1 MKIPKYP
8 VARPAMAKPLPVSVP
23 PDRLILPNA
32 RCPQI
37 TAGMPVRPEIA
48 ARPMSRVARWPFVAT
63 IPPHGRTV
71 ESISSSMIGL
81 ALKMLFGDTAKYLML
96 VAGLFFATF
105 LIVQQAS
112 VFCGLMMWTTA
123 TLKNVAAPIFVVE
136 ERVEQVNETNP
147 MRDTD
152 VARVRSVSAVRWAM
166 PLYSGI
172 QRVRLAN
179 GAFKTVQLIGIDA
192 ASLAGAPGKLTK
204 GKLED
209 LRLPNTVV
217 IDELA
222 VERLSIDKAHPVGIG
237 SIFEINDVEARV
249 VGICQAM
256 RSFTGG
262 PYIWTTYERALQYT
276 PPSRKMLSAVIAAPI
291 DGMSVDEA
299 AAEIE
304 KHTGLRAYVNR
315 EFGGNAKDFNTST
328 VWWYVKNTGIPI
340 SFGTTV
346 VIGFIVGMAIAC
358 QTFYAFVLDNLKH
371 LGALK
376 AMGMSNFRLSV
387 MLIFQALTVGL
398 IGFGLGLLATS
409 GFAMGAIKNGQ
420 PPFVMPWQIPVAAF
434 CVIQVIC
441 MFAALMGII
450 RLSLYEPA
458 MVFRA

>member
-1 MKIPKYP
+1 
-8 VARPAMAKPLPVSVP
+8 
-23 PDRLILPNA
+23 
-32 RCPQI
+32 
-37 TAGMPVRPEIA
+37 
-48 ARPMSRVARWPFVAT
+48 
-63 IPPHGRTV
+63 
-71 ESISSSMIGL
+71 MIGL
-81 ALKMLFGDTAKYLML
+81 ALKMLFGDTAKFLML

-112 VFCGLMMWTTA
+112 VFCGLMRWTTS

-136 ERVEQVNETNP
+136 ERVEQINETNP

-172 QRVRLAN
+172 QRVRLSN

-192 ASLAGAPGKLTK
+192 ASLAGAPGRMIE

-222 VERLSIDKAHPVGIG
+222 VERLSLDRAKPIGIG

-276 PPSRKMLSAVIAAPI
+276 PASRKMLSAVIAAPI
-291 DGMSVDEA
+291 EGMTTDEA
-299 AAEIE
+299 VREIE
-304 KHTGLRAYVNR
+304 KQTGLRAYVNR
-315 EFGGNAKDFNTST
+315 EFGDNKKDFSTST

-346 VIGFIVGMAIAC
+346 VIGFIVGVAIAC

-376 AMGMSNFRLSV
+376 AMGMSNFRLSF
-387 MLIFQALTVGL
+387 MLIFQALTVGMV
-398 IGFGLGLLATS
+398 GFGTGLLATS
-409 GFAMGAIKNGQ
+409 FFALGAIKNGQ
-420 PPFVMPWQIPVAAF
+420 PPFYMPWQIPVAAF
-434 CVIQVIC
+434 CVIQAIC
-441 MFAALMGII
+441 MIAALLGII

>member
-1 MKIPKYP
+1 
-8 VARPAMAKPLPVSVP
+8 
-23 PDRLILPNA
+23 
-32 RCPQI
+32 
-37 TAGMPVRPEIA
+37 
-48 ARPMSRVARWPFVAT
+48 MSRVARSARPVKIAL
-63 IPPHGRTV
+63 
-71 ESISSSMIGL
+71 SSSPRMIGL

-112 VFCGLMMWTTA
+112 VFCGLMRWTTA
-123 TLKNVAAPIFVVE
+123 TLKNVGAPIFIVE

-152 VARVRSVSAVRWAM
+152 VARIRSVSAVRWAM

-172 QRVRLAN
+172 QRVRLED
-179 GAFKTVQLIGIDA
+179 GSFKTVQLVGIDA
-192 ASLAGAPGKLTK
+192 ASLAGAPARMVEGN
-204 GKLED
+204 LED

-222 VERLSIDKAHPVGIG
+222 TVRLSSNPRDPSKKIKIG
-237 SIFEINDVEARV
+237 DQFEINDVEARV
-249 VGICQAM
+249 VGICKAM

-276 PPSRKMLSAVIAAPI
+276 PTSRKMLTAVIAAPVQ
-291 DGMSVDEA
+291 GMTSDQA
-299 AAEIE
+299 AAEIQRT
-304 KHTGLRAYVNR
+304 TGLRAYVNR
-315 EFGGNAKDFNTST
+315 DFGENPKDFNTAT

-346 VIGFIVGMAIAC
+346 VIGFIVGVAIAC

-376 AMGMSNFRLSV
+376 AMGMSNFRLSL
-387 MLIFQALTVGL
+387 MLVVQALTVGI

-409 GFAMGAIKNGQ
+409 GFAMGAIENGQ
-420 PPFVMPWQIPVAAF
+420 PPFYMPWQIPVAAF
-434 CVIQVIC
+434 LAVQLIC
-441 MFAALMGII
+441 MLAALMGII
-450 RLSLYEPA
+450 RLGLYEPA

>member
-1 MKIPKYP
+1 
-8 VARPAMAKPLPVSVP
+8 VKPSSSSFHPFST
-23 PDRLILPNA
+23 DILFF
-32 RCPQI
+32 RRKL
-37 TAGMPVRPEIA
+37 GLHMVRPLLGSPRA
-48 ARPMSRVARWPFVAT
+48 YRAHTSPALLR
-63 IPPHGRTV
+63 
-71 ESISSSMIGL
+71 MIGL

-112 VFCGLMMWTTA
+112 VFCGLMRWTTA
-123 TLKNVAAPIFVVE
+123 TLKNVSAPIFVVE
-136 ERVEQVNETNP
+136 ERVEQINETNP

-152 VARVRSVSAVRWAM
+152 VARVRSVAAVRWAM

-192 ASLAGAPGKLTK
+192 ASLAGAPGRMVE

-222 VERLSIDKAHPVGIG
+222 VERLSLDRANPIGIG
-237 SIFEINDVEARV
+237 SIFEINDMEARV
-249 VGICQAM
+249 VGICKAM

-276 PPSRKMLSAVIAAPI
+276 PSSRKMLSAVIAAPI
-291 DGMSVDEA
+291 KGLTTDETVK
-299 AAEIE
+299 EIE
-304 KHTGLRAYVNR
+304 KQTGLRAYVNR
-315 EFGGNAKDFNTST
+315 DFGENQKDFNTTT

-346 VIGFIVGMAIAC
+346 VIGFIVGVAIAC

-376 AMGMSNFRLSV
+376 AMGMSNFRLSL
-387 MLIFQALTVGL
+387 MLIFQALTVGM

-409 GFAMGAIKNGQ
+409 FFALGAIENGQ
-420 PPFVMPWQIPVAAF
+420 PPFYMPWQIPVAAF

-441 MFAALMGII
+441 MIAALLGII

>member
-1 MKIPKYP
+1 
-8 VARPAMAKPLPVSVP
+8 
-23 PDRLILPNA
+23 
-32 RCPQI
+32 
-37 TAGMPVRPEIA
+37 
-48 ARPMSRVARWPFVAT
+48 
-63 IPPHGRTV
+63 
-71 ESISSSMIGL
+71 MIGL

-112 VFCGLMMWTTA
+112 VFCGLMLWTTS
-123 TLKNVAAPIFVVE
+123 TLKNVAAPIYVVE

-152 VARVRSVSAVRWAM
+152 VARIRSVSAVRWAM

-172 QRVRLAN
+172 QRVRLDN
-179 GAFKTVQLIGIDA
+179 GSFKTIQLLGIDA
-192 ASLAGAPGKLTK
+192 ASLAGAPGKMIAGNLA
-204 GKLED
+204 D

-222 VERLSIDKAHPVGIG
+222 TERLSSNPKDPAKRIKIG
-237 SIFEINDVEARV
+237 DRFEINDVEARV
-249 VGICQAM
+249 VGICEAM

-276 PPSRKMLSAVIAAPI
+276 PSQRKMLTAVIAAPVE
-291 DGMSVDEA
+291 GMTNEQA
-299 AAEIE
+299 AAAIE
-304 KHTGLRAYVNR
+304 KATGLRAYVNR
-315 EFGGNAKDFNTST
+315 DFGENEKDFNTAT

-376 AMGMSNFRLSV
+376 AMGMSNFRLSM
-387 MLIFQALTVGL
+387 MLLFQSLTVGL
-398 IGFGLGLLATS
+398 IGFGIGLLATS
-409 GFAMGAIKNGQ
+409 AFAMGALKNGQ
-420 PPFVMPWQIPVAAF
+420 PPFFMPWQIPVGTF
-434 CVIQVIC
+434 LVIQVIC
-441 MFAALMGII
+441 MLAALMGIV

>member
-1 MKIPKYP
+1 MESQKQ
-8 VARPAMAKPLPVSVP
+8 PVSST
-23 PDRLILPNA
+23 RAIN
-32 RCPQI
+32 
-37 TAGMPVRPEIA
+37 ENN
-48 ARPMSRVARWPFVAT
+48 PMSRVARSARPVKIAL
-63 IPPHGRTV
+63 
-71 ESISSSMIGL
+71 SSSPRMIGL

-112 VFCGLMMWTTA
+112 VFCGLMRWTTA
-123 TLKNVAAPIFVVE
+123 TLKNVGAPIFIVE

-152 VARVRSVSAVRWAM
+152 VARIRSVSAVRWAM

-172 QRVRLAN
+172 QRVRLED
-179 GAFKTVQLIGIDA
+179 GSFKTVQLVGIDA
-192 ASLAGAPGKLTK
+192 ASLAGAPARMVEGN
-204 GKLED
+204 LED

-222 VERLSIDKAHPVGIG
+222 TVRLSSNPRDPSKKIKIG
-237 SIFEINDVEARV
+237 DQFEINDVEARV
-249 VGICQAM
+249 VGICKAM

-276 PPSRKMLSAVIAAPI
+276 PTSRKMLTAVIAAPVQ
-291 DGMSVDEA
+291 GMTSDQA
-299 AAEIE
+299 AAEIQRT
-304 KHTGLRAYVNR
+304 TGLRAYVNR
-315 EFGGNAKDFNTST
+315 DFGENPKDFNTAT

-346 VIGFIVGMAIAC
+346 VIGFIVGVAIAC

-376 AMGMSNFRLSV
+376 AMGMSNFRLSL
-387 MLIFQALTVGL
+387 MLVVQALTVGI

-409 GFAMGAIKNGQ
+409 GFAMGAIENGQ
-420 PPFVMPWQIPVAAF
+420 PPFYMPWQIPVAAF
-434 CVIQVIC
+434 LAVQLIC
-441 MFAALMGII
+441 MLAALMGII
-450 RLSLYEPA
+450 RLGLYEPA

>member
-1 MKIPKYP
+1 
-8 VARPAMAKPLPVSVP
+8 
-23 PDRLILPNA
+23 
-32 RCPQI
+32 
-37 TAGMPVRPEIA
+37 
-48 ARPMSRVARWPFVAT
+48 
-63 IPPHGRTV
+63 
-71 ESISSSMIGL
+71 MIGL

-112 VFCGLMMWTTA
+112 VFCGLMMWTTS
-123 TLKNVAAPIFVVE
+123 TLKNVGAPIFVVE
-136 ERVEQVNETNP
+136 ERVEQINEINP
-147 MRDTD
+147 LRDTD
-152 VARVRSVSAVRWAM
+152 VSRVRSVSAVRWAM

-172 QRVRLAN
+172 QRIRLN
-179 GAFKTVQLIGIDA
+179 SGSFKTVQLIGIDA
-192 ASLAGAPGKLTK
+192 ATLAGGPVRMVE

-222 VERLSIDKAHPVGIG
+222 VSRFSEDKQHPLGIG
-237 SIFEINDVEARV
+237 DRFEINDIEARV
-249 VGICQAM
+249 VGVCEAM

-276 PPSRKMLSAVIAAPI
+276 PASRKMLSAVIAAPAE
-291 DGMSVDEA
+291 GFTAAEA
-299 AAEIE
+299 AAEITRA
-304 KHTGLRAYVNR
+304 TGLRAYVN
-315 EFGGNAKDFNTST
+315 EGFGDNPKDFNTST

-376 AMGMSNFRLSV
+376 AMGMSNLRLSL
-387 MLIFQALTVGL
+387 MLVIQSATAGL
-398 IGFGLGLLATS
+398 IGFGIGLLATS
-409 GFAMGAIKNGQ
+409 AFAYVAIQNEQ
-420 PPFVMPWQIPVAAF
+420 PPFVMPWQIPLVAF
-434 CVIQVIC
+434 GVIQLIC
-441 MFAALMGII
+441 MAAALLGVI

>member
-1 MKIPKYP
+1 M
-8 VARPAMAKPLPVSVP
+8 
-23 PDRLILPNA
+23 
-32 RCPQI
+32 
-37 TAGMPVRPEIA
+37 
-48 ARPMSRVARWPFVAT
+48 F
-63 IPPHGRTV
+63 
-71 ESISSSMIGL
+71 GL

-112 VFCGLMMWTTA
+112 VFCGLMMWTTS
-123 TLKNVAAPIFVVE
+123 TLKNVGAPIFVVE
-136 ERVEQVNETNP
+136 ERVEQINEINP
-147 MRDTD
+147 LRDTD
-152 VARVRSVSAVRWAM
+152 VSRVRSVSAVRWAM

-172 QRVRLAN
+172 QRVRLES
-179 GAFKTVQLIGIDA
+179 GSFKTVQLLGIDA
-192 ASLAGAPGKLTK
+192 ASLAGGPVRMIEGN
-204 GKLED
+204 LED

-222 VERLSIDKAHPVGIG
+222 VTRLSENKQQPIKVGDR
-237 SIFEINDVEARV
+237 FEINDIEARV

-262 PYIWTTYERALQYT
+262 PYLWTTYERALQYT
-276 PPSRKMLSAVIAAPI
+276 PASRKMLSAVIAAPI
-291 DGMSVDEA
+291 DGITPDEA
-299 AAEIE
+299 AAEITR
-304 KHTGLRAYVNR
+304 KTGLRAFVN
-315 EFGGNAKDFNTST
+315 EGFGHNPKDFNTST

-346 VIGFIVGMAIAC
+346 VIGFIVGIAIAC

-376 AMGMSNFRLSV
+376 AMGMSNLRLSL
-387 MLIFQALTVGL
+387 MLVIQSTTVGL
-398 IGFGLGLLATS
+398 IGFGIGLLGTAA
-409 GFAMGAIKNGQ
+409 FAYAAIENQQ

-434 CVIQVIC
+434 AVIQLIC
-441 MFAALMGII
+441 MFAALMGIL

>member
-1 MKIPKYP
+1 
-8 VARPAMAKPLPVSVP
+8 
-23 PDRLILPNA
+23 
-32 RCPQI
+32 
-37 TAGMPVRPEIA
+37 
-48 ARPMSRVARWPFVAT
+48 
-63 IPPHGRTV
+63 
-71 ESISSSMIGL
+71 MIGL

-112 VFCGLMMWTTA
+112 VFCGLMLWTTA
-123 TLKNVAAPIFVVE
+123 TLKNVAAPIYVVE

-152 VARVRSVSAVRWAM
+152 VARVRSVTAVRWAM

-172 QRVRLAN
+172 QRVRLDD
-179 GAFKTVQLIGIDA
+179 GSFKTVQLLGIDA
-192 ASLAGAPGKLTK
+192 ASLAGAPGKMVA
-204 GKLED
+204 GNLED

-222 VERLSIDKAHPVGIG
+222 TVRLSPDPADPAKRIKIG
-237 SIFEINDVEARV
+237 DRFEINDVEARV
-249 VGICQAM
+249 VGICEAM

-276 PPSRKMLSAVIAAPI
+276 PQSRKMLTAVIAAPI
-291 DGMSVDEA
+291 EGMTPDEA
-299 AAEIE
+299 AAQIE
-304 KHTGLRAYVNR
+304 KTTGLRAYVNR
-315 EFGGNAKDFNTST
+315 DFGDNPKDFNTAT

-387 MLIFQALTVGL
+387 MLVFQSLTVGI
-398 IGFGLGLLATS
+398 IGFGIGLLATS
-409 GFAMGAIKNGQ
+409 AFTMGALENGQ
-420 PPFVMPWQIPVAAF
+420 PPFYMPWQIPVGTF
-434 CVIQVIC
+434 LVIQVIC
-441 MFAALMGII
+441 MLAALMGIV

>member
-1 MKIPKYP
+1 
-8 VARPAMAKPLPVSVP
+8 
-23 PDRLILPNA
+23 
-32 RCPQI
+32 
-37 TAGMPVRPEIA
+37 
-48 ARPMSRVARWPFVAT
+48 
-63 IPPHGRTV
+63 
-71 ESISSSMIGL
+71 MIGL

-112 VFCGLMMWTTA
+112 VFCGLMRWTTA
-123 TLKNVAAPIFVVE
+123 TLKNVGAPIFIVE

-152 VARVRSVSAVRWAM
+152 VARIRSVSAVRWAM

-172 QRVRLAN
+172 QRVRLED
-179 GAFKTVQLIGIDA
+179 GSFKTVQLVGIDA
-192 ASLAGAPGKLTK
+192 ASLAGAPARMVEGN
-204 GKLED
+204 LED

-222 VERLSIDKAHPVGIG
+222 TVRLSSNPRDPSKKIKIG
-237 SIFEINDVEARV
+237 DQFEINDVEARV
-249 VGICQAM
+249 VGICKAM

-276 PPSRKMLSAVIAAPI
+276 PTSRKMLTAVIAAPVQ
-291 DGMSVDEA
+291 GMTSDQA
-299 AAEIE
+299 AAEIQRT
-304 KHTGLRAYVNR
+304 TGLRAYVNR
-315 EFGGNAKDFNTST
+315 DFGENPKDFNTAT

-346 VIGFIVGMAIAC
+346 VIGFIVGVAIAC

-376 AMGMSNFRLSV
+376 AMGMSNFRLSL
-387 MLIFQALTVGL
+387 MLVVQALTVGI

-409 GFAMGAIKNGQ
+409 GFAMGAIENGQ
-420 PPFVMPWQIPVAAF
+420 PPFYMPWQIPVAAF
-434 CVIQVIC
+434 LAVQLIC
-441 MFAALMGII
+441 MLAALMGII
-450 RLSLYEPA
+450 RLGLYEPA

>member
-1 MKIPKYP
+1 
-8 VARPAMAKPLPVSVP
+8 
-23 PDRLILPNA
+23 
-32 RCPQI
+32 
-37 TAGMPVRPEIA
+37 
-48 ARPMSRVARWPFVAT
+48 
-63 IPPHGRTV
+63 
-71 ESISSSMIGL
+71 MIGL

-96 VAGLFFATF
+96 VVGLFFATF

-112 VFCGLMMWTTA
+112 VFCGLMTWTTA
-123 TLKNVAAPIFVVE
+123 TLKNVAAPIYVVE

-152 VARVRSVSAVRWAM
+152 VARVRSVAAVRWAM

-179 GAFKTVQLIGIDA
+179 GAFKTVQLLGIDA
-192 ASLAGAPGKLTK
+192 ASLAGAPGRMIS

-222 VERLSIDKAHPVGIG
+222 VERLSLDPKKPIGIG
-237 SIFEINDVEARV
+237 SLFEINDVEARV
-249 VGICQAM
+249 VGICKAM

-291 DGMSVDEA
+291 EGMSNEQA
-299 AAEIE
+299 AVEIE
-304 KHTGLRAYVNR
+304 KETGLRAFVNR
-315 EFGGNAKDFNTST
+315 GFGPNSHDTQTEKGTRYGDFNTST

-346 VIGFIVGMAIAC
+346 VIGFIVGVAIAC

-409 GFAMGAIKNGQ
+409 AFAMGALEKGQ
-420 PPFVMPWQIPVAAF
+420 PPFVMPWQIPVVAF
-434 CVIQVIC
+434 CVIQLIC
-441 MFAALMGII
+441 MLAALMGII

>member
-1 MKIPKYP
+1 
-8 VARPAMAKPLPVSVP
+8 
-23 PDRLILPNA
+23 
-32 RCPQI
+32 
-37 TAGMPVRPEIA
+37 
-48 ARPMSRVARWPFVAT
+48 
-63 IPPHGRTV
+63 
-71 ESISSSMIGL
+71 MIGL

-112 VFCGLMMWTTA
+112 VFCGLMRWTTA

-152 VARVRSVSAVRWAM
+152 VARIRSVAAVRWAM

-172 QRVRLAN
+172 QRARLDN
-179 GAFKTVQLIGIDA
+179 GSFKTIQLIGIDA
-192 ASLAGAPGKLTK
+192 ASLAGAPGKLIA
-204 GKLED
+204 GNLED

-222 VERLSIDKAHPVGIG
+222 TERLSSDPKDPTKRIKIG
-237 SIFEINDVEARV
+237 DRFEINDVEARV
-249 VGICQAM
+249 VGICEAM

-262 PYIWTTYERALQYT
+262 PYVWTTYERALQYT
-276 PPSRKMLSAVIAAPI
+276 PPQRKMLTAVIAAPI
-291 DGMSVDEA
+291 AGMTDDQAVI
-299 AAEIE
+299 EIE
-304 KHTGLRAYVNR
+304 KATGLRAYVNR
-315 EFGGNAKDFNTST
+315 DFGDNAKDFNTST
-328 VWWYVKNTGIPI
+328 IWWYVKNTGIPI

-346 VIGFIVGMAIAC
+346 VIGFIVGVAIAC
-358 QTFYAFVLDNLKH
+358 QTFYSFVLDNLKH

-387 MLIFQALTVGL
+387 MLIVQALTVGI

-409 GFAMGAIKNGQ
+409 AFAMGAIEKGQ
-420 PPFVMPWQIPVAAF
+420 PPFYMPWQIPVAAF

-441 MFAALMGII
+441 MLAALMGII

>member
-1 MKIPKYP
+1 
-8 VARPAMAKPLPVSVP
+8 
-23 PDRLILPNA
+23 
-32 RCPQI
+32 
-37 TAGMPVRPEIA
+37 
-48 ARPMSRVARWPFVAT
+48 
-63 IPPHGRTV
+63 
-71 ESISSSMIGL
+71 MIGL

-96 VAGLFFATF
+96 VVGLFFATF

-112 VFCGLMMWTTA
+112 VFCGLMTWTTA
-123 TLKNVAAPIFVVE
+123 TLKNVAAPIYVVE

-152 VARVRSVSAVRWAM
+152 VARVRSIAAVRWAM

-172 QRVRLAN
+172 QRVRLGN
-179 GAFKTVQLIGIDA
+179 GAFKTVQLLGIDA
-192 ASLAGAPGKLTK
+192 ASLAGAPGRMVS

-222 VERLSIDKAHPVGIG
+222 VERLSLDPKKPIGIG
-237 SIFEINDVEARV
+237 SLFEINDVEARV
-249 VGICQAM
+249 VGICKAM

-291 DGMSVDEA
+291 EGMSNEDA

-304 KHTGLRAYVNR
+304 KQTGLRAFVNR
-315 EFGGNAKDFNTST
+315 GFGPSSHDRQTEKGTRHGDFNTST

-346 VIGFIVGMAIAC
+346 VIGFIVGVAIAC

-409 GFAMGAIKNGQ
+409 GFAMGALKNGQ

-441 MFAALMGII
+441 MLAALMGII

>member
-1 MKIPKYP
+1 
-8 VARPAMAKPLPVSVP
+8 
-23 PDRLILPNA
+23 
-32 RCPQI
+32 
-37 TAGMPVRPEIA
+37 
-48 ARPMSRVARWPFVAT
+48 
-63 IPPHGRTV
+63 
-71 ESISSSMIGL
+71 MIGL

-112 VFCGLMMWTTA
+112 VFCGLMRWTTS

-147 MRDTD
+147 LRDTD
-152 VARVRSVSAVRWAM
+152 VARVRSVAAVRWAM
-166 PLYSGI
+166 PLYSGL
-172 QRVRLAN
+172 QRARMEN
-179 GAFKTVQLIGIDA
+179 GSYKTIQLIGIDA
-192 ASLAGAPGKLTK
+192 ASLAGAPGRMIEGNLA
-204 GKLED
+204 D

-222 VERLSIDKAHPVGIG
+222 THRLSPHPDDPAARVKVGDL
-237 SIFEINDVEARV
+237 FEINDKEARV
-249 VGICQAM
+249 VGICAAM

-262 PYIWTTYERALQYT
+262 PYIWTTYERALEYT
-276 PPSRKMLSAVIAAPI
+276 PASRKMLSAVIAAPI
-291 DGMSVDEA
+291 EGLTPDA
-299 AAEIE
+299 AAVEIE
-304 KHTGLRAYVNR
+304 KATGLRAFVNR
-315 EFGGNAKDFNTST
+315 DFGDNPKDFNTST
-328 VWWYVKNTGIPI
+328 IWWYVKNTGIPI

-376 AMGMSNFRLSV
+376 AMGMSNFRLSI
-387 MLIFQALTVGL
+387 MLIIQALTVGF

-409 GFAMGAIKNGQ
+409 GFATGALKTGE
-420 PPFVMPWQIPVAAF
+420 PPFFMPWVIPVGAF
-434 CVIQVIC
+434 LVVQVIC
-441 MFAALMGII
+441 MMAALLGII